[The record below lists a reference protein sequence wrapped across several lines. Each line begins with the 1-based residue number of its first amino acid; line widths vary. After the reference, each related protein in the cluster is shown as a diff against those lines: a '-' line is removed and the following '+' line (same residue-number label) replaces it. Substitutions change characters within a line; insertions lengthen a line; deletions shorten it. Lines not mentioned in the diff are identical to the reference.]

1 MLDLGGTGLKLT
13 TLEKGVNFAMLP
25 QAPAIPTAWL
35 SPEANSGGQ
44 RNAAFLVVND
54 KSNDAAK
61 DDVTISSITE
71 LISEFFE
78 ASGATAQLRLW

>member
-1 MLDLGGTGLKLT
+1 
-13 TLEKGVNFAMLP
+13 MLP

-61 DDVTISSITE
+61 DDVDHQFDHRTD
-71 LISEFFE
+71 L
-78 ASGATAQLRLW
+78 GVLRGQRA

>member
-71 LISEFFE
+71 LISGVLRGKRT
-78 ASGATAQLRLW
+78 STQLRLW